1 MIVLTS
7 LGRRLGR
14 LLKSSWGFTVAN
26 FMDRNCKIDVKG
38 KGSDRA
44 HRPMF
49 HSKTAKKKLQFHSH
63 SSCELTVEIYLDLP
77 LQGLHVVYDFIE
89 HDCLANHLKRE
100 TFPKFKSE
108 RTKLLE

>member
-1 MIVLTS
+1 MRVLTS

-44 HRPMF
+44 HRPLF
-49 HSKTAKKKLQFHSH
+49 HSKTANNCSFTVH
-63 SSCELTVEIYLDLP
+63 SSCESTVEIYLDLP